1 MELRYSPPPLTPP
14 QHLGD
19 RYMLVLAACLLG
31 YALLGR
37 AFAYVGVPPL
47 FIGEVVLGLGLLLL
61 VTRARALASLSGMP
75 VLGLLLLLIAWGLV
89 RTLPYVP
96 EYGLNAFRD
105 WMVLGYGLFAFVAA
119 GLILSRP
126 ERLRLLV
133 ERYRVFA
140 VVMLALVWAV
150 YIAFKVFEQSL
161 PWIPWAPG
169 AARVVEAKGGD
180 IMVHISAIAAFVVLG
195 LIRPTPLVVA
205 ALAANAGLIMV
216 SNRGGMIAFVLTLAV
231 AWALR
236 PPTAHFGKLIFAFV
250 FFLAAGLLVG
260 PTVQIHG
267 GTRSISVEQ
276 LWTNL
281 VSIVDQSDSASLE
294 TTKTWRLAWW
304 TRIVGYTVQG
314 PYFWDGKGFGIN
326 LAVDDGFQTS
336 DDAALRSPHN
346 GYMTILARM
355 GVPAFVVWLVL
366 QGLWVLTMLSAWWE
380 ARLLQ
385 QRTWMAVLA
394 MLLCYWV
401 AITVNAMFEVYLESP
416 MGGIWLWV
424 VVGTGLAAARLRRTR
439 PDLFADA
446 DRARLGLPRLGLPV
460 VRAIPS
466 TPVPWHW
473 GARTGDGAAGR
484 PPVGLPS
491 VGSRA
496 RR

>member
-1 MELRYSPPPLTPP
+1 MELRYTPRPLTPP

-19 RYMLVLAACLLG
+19 RYLLLLGACLLG

-37 AFAYVGVPPL
+37 SFAYLGVPPL
-47 FIGEVVLGLGLLLL
+47 FIGEVVLGLGLLVL
-61 VTRARALASLSGMP
+61 VTRARALGVLSGMP
-75 VLGLLLLLIAWGLV
+75 VLALLLVLIGWGLV
-89 RTLPYVP
+89 RTIPYVP

-105 WMVLGYGLFAFVAA
+105 WMVLGYGLFAFIAA

-133 ERYRVFA
+133 ERYRVF
-140 VVMLALVWAV
+140 VLVMLSLIWAV
-150 YIAFKVFEQSL
+150 YIAFKVFEPAL
-161 PWIPWAPG
+161 PWLPWAPG
-169 AARVVEAKGGD
+169 AAKIVEAKGGD
-180 IMVHISAIAAFVVLG
+180 IMVHISAIAAFLVLG

-216 SNRGGMIAFVLTLAV
+216 SNRGGMIAFALTLAT
-231 AWALR
+231 AWVLR
-236 PPTAHFGKLIFAFV
+236 PPTAHFGKLVYAFV
-250 FFLAAGLLVG
+250 FFLALGLLIG
-260 PTVQIHG
+260 PTVHIHG
-267 GTRSISVEQ
+267 GTRTISVEQ

-304 TRIVGYTVQG
+304 TKIVGYTVQG

-355 GVPAFVVWLVL
+355 GVPAFVLWLVI

-380 ARLLQ
+380 ARVMR

-424 VVGTGLAAARLRRTR
+424 VVGAGLAATRLRRSH

-446 DRARLGLPRLGLPV
+446 DRVPLGSPAPGTIPRRGGAAV
-460 VRAIPS
+460 A
-466 TPVPWHW
+466 VPWHW
-473 GARTGDGAAGR
+473 GTPAGDGASAPVASR
-484 PPVGLPS
+484 PRPT
-491 VGSRA
+491 RA
-496 RR
+496 YL